1 MSSVPLG
8 EALDPEFAVLQHSLE
23 PVFTLP
29 APRHCLPPLL
39 SLPPCQALAMTTIGS
54 DTLPMAT
61 SNLFKH
67 WKLNVSQEGSPGQ
80 QPSPPSS
87 TKP

>member
-8 EALDPEFAVLQHSLE
+8 EVLDPEFALLKHSLKLLCT
-23 PVFTLP
+23 PS
-29 APRHCLPPLL
+29 APRHCLPPLP
-39 SLPPCQALAMTTIGS
+39 SLPACQALTMTTIGS

-67 WKLNVSQEGSPGQ
+67 RKLNVSQEGSPG
-80 QPSPPSS
+80 
-87 TKP
+87 